1 MSEQTSKPILAIRD
15 LKAGYGGGRMIVNGV
30 DINVG
35 AGEIVCVIGQNG
47 AGKSTLLK
55 GIVNLIQL
63 RQGTVQLDGKDV
75 TDLPAQ
81 KLLLEGLAYIPQG
94 RSIFP
99 RLTVAENIRMGG
111 YLIKDRAVLKRR
123 HEEMEAMFPA
133 LAELRG
139 LQASSL
145 SGGQQRQLELART
158 LMMDP
163 KILMLD
169 EPSIGLAPRI
179 VDQVFTVL
187 RDLAK
192 LGKSV
197 LMVEQN
203 VRKALAAADRGYVLE
218 LGKVRLE
225 DRAQALLDDER
236 VAQLYM
242 GMRPT
247 AA

>member
-1 MSEQTSKPILAIRD
+1 
-15 LKAGYGGGRMIVNGV
+15 
-30 DINVG
+30 
-35 AGEIVCVIGQNG
+35 
-47 AGKSTLLK
+47 
-55 GIVNLIQL
+55 
-63 RQGTVQLDGKDV
+63 
-75 TDLPAQ
+75 
-81 KLLLEGLAYIPQG
+81 
-94 RSIFP
+94 
-99 RLTVAENIRMGG
+99 
-111 YLIKDRAVLKRR
+111 
-123 HEEMEAMFPA
+123 MFPA

-163 KILMLD
+163 KVLMLD